1 MRTLSPPYAYKCTLP
16 GIEKAQIQPQEFAG
30 IPGQLR
36 FDIEHRPGDQFKPGM
51 IQVLRLAPKN
61 AHDNV
66 EMFQTHRDD
75 LELCILWDAK
85 FDCNEQRLQ

>member
-1 MRTLSPPYAYKCTLP
+1 MYCTLP

-51 IQVLRLAPKN
+51 IQVLRLAQKN
-61 AHDNV
+61 ARDNV
-66 EMFQTHRDD
+66 EMLQTNKDD
-75 LELCILWDAK
+75 LELCILSGMQNSIVISKIFNDST
-85 FDCNEQRLQ
+85 FV

>member
-1 MRTLSPPYAYKCTLP
+1 MYCTLP

-51 IQVLRLAPKN
+51 IQVLRLPQKM
-61 AHDNV
+61 HLI
-66 EMFQTHRDD
+66 MLKCSKHRKMIWSCVSYGMRNSIAMSKIFNDST
-75 LELCILWDAK
+75 
-85 FDCNEQRLQ
+85 FV